1 MLDRRIFFGTLPV
14 AAVALQSSAWGRQPS
29 PTAADS
35 PATNPGLL
43 TSPPVVQ
50 HPAPDGFSVHFA
62 VSGLATGWVEWGT
75 SPEQLDQVAIAQ
87 HHGLVHASDRALGI
101 RVRVPAAQRGE
112 GKIYYRVLAQPLAYR
127 NAYQLQRGEPQSSPV
142 HAVQLLDPAAQHVV
156 VAIINDTHE
165 RAETI
170 RELHDRLEVL
180 QPDLLAWNGDTCN
193 DFNANDDPMQIVLN
207 PLDDPTR
214 GWATERPL
222 LFVPGNHDVRGA
234 RAREL
239 TAGLGP
245 WPNQAELPYNFAL
258 RWGPLALIGL
268 DTGEDKP
275 DLHPVFA
282 GTAAYEPYRE
292 AQAVWLKQAVERP
305 EIREAPF
312 RIALCHIPLRGQP
325 GDNDGQTLEGYAFYS
340 GMGAALW
347 LPTLRAAGVQAV
359 VSGHTHRHRIDDPT
373 PDEPVAQVVGG
384 GPQPDRAT
392 LTVLRATHNRCSL
405 EVQNPAGE
413 VLAKRVWQA

>member
-1 MLDRRIFFGTLPV
+1 MLDRRMFLGVLPIS
-14 AAVALQSSAWGRQPS
+14 AVSLQSSVWGNLQSDAAAASS
-29 PTAADS
+29 PTSDA
-35 PATNPGLL
+35 LL
-43 TSPPVVQ
+43 QSPPVVQ
-50 HPAPDGFSVHFA
+50 HPARDSFSVHFA

-75 SPEQLDQVAIAQ
+75 APERLNQVAIAQ
-87 HHGLVHASDRALGI
+87 HYGLIQASDRAIGI
-101 RVRVPAAQRGE
+101 RVRVSEAQRGA
-112 GKIYYRVLAQPLAYR
+112 GKIYYRVVAQPLAYR
-127 NAYQLQRGEPQSSPV
+127 NAYQLQRGEPQYSPV
-142 HAVQLLDPAAQHVV
+142 YAVQLLDPAAESVV

-165 RAETI
+165 RVETI
-170 RELHDRLEVL
+170 QELHTRLEVL

-193 DFNANDDPMQIVLN
+193 DFDANDDPMQIVLN
-207 PLDDPTR
+207 PLGELTR

-245 WPNQAELPYNFAL
+245 WPNQSELPYNFAL
-258 RWGPLALIGL
+258 RVGPLALIGL

-292 AQAVWLKQAVERP
+292 AQAAWLKQAVARP

-312 RIALCHIPLRGQP
+312 RLAVCHIPLRGEP
-325 GDNDGQTLEGYAFYS
+325 GDNDGQTLEGYARYS
-340 GMGAALW
+340 GMGAAMW
-347 LPTLRAAGVQAV
+347 LPTLRAAEVQAV
-359 VSGHTHRHRIDDPT
+359 ISGHTHRHRIDDPAPT
-373 PDEPVAQVVGG
+373 EPVTQVVGG

-392 LTVLRATHNRCSL
+392 LILLRATHNQCSL
-405 EVQNPAGE
+405 EVQNLAGD
-413 VLAKRVWQA
+413 VLSERIWEI